1 MDALQ
6 LSEFIKTKAR
16 EVGFS
21 ACGISKAEALEPEGE
36 RLDVWLKNER
46 NADMQFMKNHLEKR
60 KDPRVL
66 VEGAKTVISVLA
78 NYYPKEE
85 LSNSKYKLAKYA
97 YGVDYH
103 FVVKEKL
110 KHIVSA
116 LEEEIGSFNYRVF
129 ADSAPVMDKA
139 WAIRSGL
146 GFMGK
151 NTNLIKKKAGSF
163 FFIGEIICDLEINT
177 DPSELKTYCGNCTRC
192 LDACPTGALEAPYTL
207 NANKCVSYLTIENR
221 GEIPQQF
228 KENLGLR
235 MYGCDTCQDVCPHN
249 RFSLATTIEEFHPS
263 EELKAMTDDDWN
275 ELSRS
280 KFKSLFKYS
289 AVKRAGY
296 KGLRRNIDFIKD

>member
-110 KHIVSA
+110 KHIQEVSKVHVI
-116 LEEEIGSFNYRVF
+116 LVLFLLDILQEIKLRKRLV
-129 ADSAPVMDKA
+129 
-139 WAIRSGL
+139 
-146 GFMGK
+146 
-151 NTNLIKKKAGSF
+151 
-163 FFIGEIICDLEINT
+163 GE
-177 DPSELKTYCGNCTRC
+177 GTRH
-192 LDACPTGALEAPYTL
+192 DE
-207 NANKCVSYLTIENR
+207 
-221 GEIPQQF
+221 
-228 KENLGLR
+228 
-235 MYGCDTCQDVCPHN
+235 
-249 RFSLATTIEEFHPS
+249 
-263 EELKAMTDDDWN
+263 
-275 ELSRS
+275 
-280 KFKSLFKYS
+280 
-289 AVKRAGY
+289 
-296 KGLRRNIDFIKD
+296 